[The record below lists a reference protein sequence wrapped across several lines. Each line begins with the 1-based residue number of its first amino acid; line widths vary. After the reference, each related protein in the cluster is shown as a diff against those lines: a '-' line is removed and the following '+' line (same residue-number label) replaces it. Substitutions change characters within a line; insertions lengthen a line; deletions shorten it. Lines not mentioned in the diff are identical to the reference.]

1 MAEWSN
7 AAVLKTVIP
16 SDRDRGFES
25 PSLLHFVQSTNW
37 PGVAQALEGFNPVG
51 RGAKPG

>member
-1 MAEWSN
+1 
-7 AAVLKTVIP
+7 
-16 SDRDRGFES
+16 
-25 PSLLHFVQSTNW
+25 VQSTNW